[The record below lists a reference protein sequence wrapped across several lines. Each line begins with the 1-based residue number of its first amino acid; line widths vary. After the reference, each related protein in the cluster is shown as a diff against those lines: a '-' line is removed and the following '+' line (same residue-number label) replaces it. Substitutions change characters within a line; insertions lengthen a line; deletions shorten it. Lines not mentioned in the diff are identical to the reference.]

1 MPDRLTI
8 RIKLPPRE
16 EQPPAPAR
24 RRLSKGALLLILGV
38 VAVVL
43 GAIGVS
49 MFRTE
54 PTPAPAASQ
63 SPVPEPAP
71 REVAPVVET
80 KPVEPPVEPEV
91 QTQPP
96 LASPSASVN
105 EVVPDVP
112 LSARQ
117 TISGTIRVSVRV
129 IVAKDGTVVAATAD
143 EPGPSRY
150 FERLSLEAARQWTF
164 APADSEKQRV
174 VMVRFYFKRSGTTA
188 RASPLQ

>member
-54 PTPAPAASQ
+54 PTPAPVASQ
-63 SPVPEPAP
+63 SPVPRPAP

-80 KPVEPPVEPEV
+80 KPVEPEAQTLPPV
-91 QTQPP
+91 
-96 LASPSASVN
+96 ASASVN

>member
-16 EQPPAPAR
+16 EPPPAPAR

-49 MFRTE
+49 IFRTE
-54 PTPAPAASQ
+54 PTPAPVASQ

-80 KPVEPPVEPEV
+80 KPVEPEV
-91 QTQPP
+91 QTQP
-96 LASPSASVN
+96 AVVSPSSSVN

-129 IVAKDGTVVAATAD
+129 IVAKDGTVIAATAD

>member
-1 MPDRLTI
+1 
-8 RIKLPPRE
+8 
-16 EQPPAPAR
+16 
-24 RRLSKGALLLILGV
+24 
-38 VAVVL
+38 
-43 GAIGVS
+43 

-54 PTPAPAASQ
+54 PTPAPVASQ

-80 KPVEPPVEPEV
+80 KPVEPPVEP
-91 QTQPP
+91 
-96 LASPSASVN
+96 SSSVN

-129 IVAKDGTVVAATAD
+129 IVAKDGTVIAATAD

-150 FERLSLEAARQWTF
+150 FERLSLEAARKWTF
-164 APADSEKQRV
+164 APADSQKQRV
-174 VMVRFYFKRSGTTA
+174 MMLRFYFKRSGTTA